1 MHLFIIICQ
10 LGHLVKLDIYVHVV
24 VFIIITFDLWMNK
37 GAFDTFALLINF
49 LTLDWEPN
57 HVTIG
62 IVEEKNMIINF

>member
-1 MHLFIIICQ
+1 
-10 LGHLVKLDIYVHVV
+10 
-24 VFIIITFDLWMNK
+24 MNK